1 MSTLNFSRT
10 QTIVLVIL
18 ALITCVVVVSGA
30 YWLFSLA
37 NSPLS
42 TPSLPAETATAT
54 ESANPSATASA
65 TATATLEP
73 TPTAAPTESAWDSIQ
88 KSGVLVV
95 GTSADYP
102 PFEYYNQNFQLDG
115 FDIVLIQAIAAQLG
129 LNVQIKNMA
138 FDGLFNALALKQI
151 DVAIAAISV
160 TPERGNMVYF
170 SDLYL
175 ISQDAILAQQDSPI
189 TEITNLDQLVG
200 MRIGVQ
206 QLSVYENLLKTKLVD
221 PGLIPASDLEVFV
234 EITDAITDLK
244 AGLLD
249 VVVMDLLAAQQFT
262 AEGGIKIVGQG
273 LNRQDY
279 AIAMP
284 YGATALRDEI
294 NRALGVLRDSGQLNV
309 IAQEHLGVNVTGV
322 QPTSEATTAPLV
334 PTATPPGYC
343 INGMQFI
350 QDLTYPDENMT
361 NPAVLPPGTAFSK
374 GWRVR
379 NVGTCTWDS
388 RYILSYVGGNSPLSA
403 MGGNPIP
410 INGTVAPGQEYDI
423 YLNLVSPL
431 TPGVYQG
438 FWQLLDSQGTPFGE
452 RIWVGIRVLPFYPST
467 PPPVLGAPFIQ
478 RFGVFPSDEIHL
490 GACVAVRWEVY
501 GYVTDIRIARNDKLL
516 RSEAPLS
523 GQLTDC
529 PPSPG
534 VKTYRIEA
542 IGPDGVARAAD
553 EVLVLETP
561 QPSPKTPTAV
571 PPLSIVK
578 FNVQPN
584 TVTSGG
590 CFSLEWVVDGYVNR
604 IQLRRNGDIVLDNA
618 PNPGIASDCPTDVGT
633 YTYRLEAKNKFGESD
648 SADKSVSVTSGPAAL
663 QITPWQRIWGVIL
676 GSIMQVLD

>member
-1 MSTLNFSRT
+1 MSTLKLNAT

-18 ALITCVVVVSGA
+18 ALITCVVIVFAA

-37 NSPLS
+37 SSPLPTS
-42 TPSLPAETATAT
+42 SLPIETATT
-54 ESANPSATASA
+54 TQTSIPSATASA

-73 TPTAAPTESAWDSIQ
+73 TATTAPTESAWESIQ

-102 PFEYYNQNFQLDG
+102 PFEYYNQDFQLDG
-115 FDIVLIQAIAAQLG
+115 FDIVLIRAIAAQLG
-129 LNVQIKNMA
+129 LNVEIKNMA

-160 TPERGNMVYF
+160 TPDRSNMAVF

-175 ISQDAILAQQDSPI
+175 VSQDAILAQQDSPI
-189 TEITNLDQLVG
+189 TEITDLDQLVG

-206 QLSVYENLLKTKLVD
+206 QLSVYESLLKTKLVD
-221 PGLIPASDLEVFV
+221 PGLIPSSDLEVFV
-234 EITDAITDLK
+234 EITDAVADLK

-249 VVVMDLLAAQQFT
+249 IVVMDLLAAQQFT
-262 AEGGIKIVGQG
+262 DEGGIEIVGQG

-279 AIAMP
+279 AIALP
-284 YGATALRDEI
+284 YGATVLQGEI
-294 NRALGVLRDSGQLNV
+294 NQALGRLRDSTQLNV
-309 IAQEHLGVNVTGV
+309 MAQEYLGVNVTGV
-322 QPTSEATTAPLV
+322 QPTLQATAAPLA

-361 NPAVLPPGTAFSK
+361 NPAILPPGTALSK

-379 NVGTCTWDS
+379 NVGTCTWDG
-388 RYILSYVGGNSPLSA
+388 RYVLTYVGGNSPFSA
-403 MGGNPIP
+403 MGGSPTPI
-410 INGTVAPGQEYDI
+410 IGSVAPGQEYDL
-423 YLNLVSPL
+423 YVNLVSPL
-431 TPGVYQG
+431 NPGVYQG
-438 FWQLLDSQGTPFGE
+438 FWQLLDSQGIPFGE
-452 RIWVGIRVLPFYPST
+452 RVWVGIRVLPFYPST
-467 PPPVLGAPFIQ
+467 PPPVPGAPFIQ

-490 GACVAVRWEVY
+490 GACVAVRWEVF
-501 GYVTDIRIARNDKLL
+501 GYVTDIQIARNNKLL
-516 RSEAPLS
+516 RSGAPLS
-523 GQLTDC
+523 GQITDC

-534 VKTYRIEA
+534 IKTYRIEA
-542 IGPDGVARAAD
+542 IGPDGVARAED

-561 QPSPKTPTAV
+561 QPTPKTPTPV

-578 FNVQPN
+578 FDVQPS

-590 CFSLEWVVDGYVNR
+590 CFSLEWVVDGYVSR
-604 IQLRRNGDIVLDNA
+604 IQLKRNGDTVLDNA

-633 YTYRLEAKNKFGESD
+633 YTYRLEAKNKLGESD
-648 SADKSVSVTSGPAAL
+648 AVEKNVSVTSGPAAL
-663 QITPWQRIWGVIL
+663 RIDPWQRIWGAIL
-676 GSIMQVLD
+676 RSIMQDLN